1 MIFPWWFL
9 ADLYLVRIW
18 LGLSNKLSS
27 LVFGQFVCLSVQSAG
42 FVCFPIYRSSLLCLA
57 APTSPPL
64 PGIIFQPH
72 IFSELLEYMIPPSIA
87 CHKIILMKNR
97 VGSKALQIPNKTN
110 KRSLDRGQPNHWLHF
125 KTSSQSSWEGWTLNH
140 GKIIRALPSQANT
153 VRWVRGLG
161 VQTRSLVQV

>member
-1 MIFPWWFL
+1 MNIEHWTLNIENSRTFLAQFDLVPLWFL

-64 PGIIFQPH
+64 PGIIFQPY
-72 IFSELLEYMIPPSIA
+72 IFSELLENMIPPSIA

-110 KRSLDRGQPNHWLHF
+110 KRTPVLIGQGDNQNLWLILF
-125 KTSSQSSWEGWTLNH
+125 QDL
-140 GKIIRALPSQANT
+140 
-153 VRWVRGLG
+153 
-161 VQTRSLVQV
+161 